1 MWTMQR
7 TELSRCAG
15 VSMLSRSCPCIG
27 ENGLRWLHWAHQLY
41 YSTWR
46 LWCTHKQDGALTS
59 LSLAEGQRWPH
70 LSPSL
75 RSSRKR
81 IHSGSCLS
89 VDNSLALRVYGL
101 GKHKAIAC
109 LCLPWHQ
116 DSISNRAQT
125 LKRLQKCIESIQK
138 LFIVF
143 VCKIAFYLHDHV
155 VPCHEPSQWYVTIR
169 TKKGTYFDV
178 NHYSTFEIENALCFH
193 KVLVA

>member
-1 MWTMQR
+1 MFKWLPLVTWTHLLFFDL
-7 TELSRCAG
+7 LS
-15 VSMLSRSCPCIG
+15 
-27 ENGLRWLHWAHQLY
+27 Q
-41 YSTWR
+41 
-46 LWCTHKQDGALTS
+46 
-59 LSLAEGQRWPH
+59 
-70 LSPSL
+70 
-75 RSSRKR
+75 

-193 KVLVA
+193 KVLVALVEVWENEESCGIINQGEYSAAVSSSPNLSQLLPPLYGNMERKFCISFIK